1 MFAVEAASIT
11 LASLMGARND
21 LPSAPAKEG
30 VAAVANAGAGSG
42 SGLSSDPRGA
52 DRGALLRK
60 SQEKS
65 GANGALSAEEKQVVE
80 QLKARDREVRDHERA
95 HARVGG
101 PYAGEP
107 SYTYQAGPD
116 GKRYAV
122 GGEVPIDVAPVE
134 GDPEATIDKMEVV
147 KAAALA
153 PTEPSG
159 QDRKVAALADAQR
172 LAAMADL
179 TALRQQQKQAEQTPP
194 ANLFAQIDPKQAE
207 QPAVDIRV

>member
-21 LPSAPAKEG
+21 MPSAQAKGG
-30 VAAVANAGAGSG
+30 VAAVASANEGSG

-52 DRGALLRK
+52 DRGAWARK
-60 SQEKS
+60 PQDTTAAP
-65 GANGALSAEEKQVVE
+65 GDLNAEEKQVVE
-80 QLKARDREVRDHERA
+80 QLKARDREVRDHEQA

-134 GDPEATIDKMEVV
+134 GDPEATIAKMEIV

-153 PTEPSG
+153 PAEPSG

-172 LAAMADL
+172 LAATADL
-179 TALRQQQKQAEQTPP
+179 TALGQEEKQAEQAPS
-194 ANLFAQIDPKQAE
+194 ANLFAQLVSDRAE
-207 QPAVDIRV
+207 EPAVDIRV